1 MLHTPSPII
10 LKRRLVRSYGSRWVG
25 LLVVVLTA
33 CFFFTLTRPAA
44 GDMGVDPA
52 AQLVHEIV
60 AEARAAT
67 ADPAIGAA
75 ERRERFR
82 ALLRARFDLKRAAL
96 VALGAYRARATAA
109 ETAEYVALYEE
120 RTVDRWVGPFGD
132 FASCRY
138 TIHAVEPV
146 AASAAAANAPSDT
159 ALVRSSFHI
168 GATVPVAVGWRVA
181 PDATGTFRVTDLHVY
196 GVSLAELQQ
205 DEFASV
211 IRANGNRVGALIARL
226 RSIDEN

>member
-25 LLVVVLTA
+25 LLVLVLTA
-33 CFFFTLTRPAA
+33 CFFFTLPRPAA

-67 ADPAIGAA
+67 ADPAIGAV

-82 ALLRARFDLKRAAL
+82 ALLRARFDLQRSALAAL
-96 VALGAYRARATAA
+96 GPYRARATAA
-109 ETAEYVALYEE
+109 EIAEYVALYEE
-120 RTVDRWVGPFGD
+120 RTVDRWVGPFGE
-132 FASCRY
+132 FASRRY

-146 AASAAAANAPSDT
+146 AAAAANAPSDT

-168 GATVPVAVGWRVA
+168 GAAAPVAVGWRVA
-181 PDATGTFRVTDLHVY
+181 TDADGVFRVTDLDVY
-196 GVSLAELQQ
+196 GVSLAEMQQ

-226 RSIDEN
+226 RSIDES